1 MADKISKIKGKSNKK
16 LTMRQRR
23 YVKNVMSGMS
33 KRKAAL
39 EAGYSQEVC
48 DNTRTKIDKFPS
60 VQEAFRVAMKE
71 AGIDDK
77 SIVRVLKEGLSATN
91 LNGKDAVEHV
101 DHRTRLSFVE
111 YINKMRGIDA
121 AAKVDVTSGGKAI
134 SFGLDK
140 LLNPTNE
147 EVDPDSEDQ
156 EDK

>member
-1 MADKISKIKGKSNKK
+1 
-16 LTMRQRR
+16 
-23 YVKNVMSGMS
+23 MSGMT
-33 KRKAAL
+33 KRQAAL
-39 EAGYSQEVC
+39 GAGYTEAMS
-48 DNTRTKIDKFPS
+48 RHPGAKIESLPGI
-60 VQEAFRVAMKE
+60 QEAFRVAMKE

-77 SIVRVLKEGLSATN
+77 SVVRVLKEGLSATN

-147 EVDPDSEDQ
+147 EVNPDPEDQ
-156 EDK
+156 KD